1 MFDFDVGK
9 LMVIGGV
16 ALIVIGP
23 KDLPRVMRQVGNVV
37 GKMRRMASEFQTQF
51 MDAMREADVDSVTKD
66 LKADLDKAADA
77 VRIESGFD
85 PLKDVQ
91 ADLNKVL
98 EDVPPPELAKIPL
111 AVEAEAPAAP
121 PESLDAAM
129 DAAQPTIEAAN
140 AFEDMTLEPPT
151 PSHPGP
157 HAEEAAQPPS
167 RPGPHAEEAAQPP
180 SRSMVQSSE
189 VLPPFET
196 PPAAAPQDEGSG
208 FGGPAKSAQS
218 TDLRA

>member
-129 DAAQPTIEAAN
+129 DAAQSPIEAAN

-151 PSHPGP
+151 
-157 HAEEAAQPPS
+157 PS